1 MAIVLLQ
8 LEETAQ
14 DVRALVAD
22 LRDAIASLRTTIQK
36 TRFIG
41 ESVKSAPVPESADAF
56 LESPMRSS
64 PSSMQSSWQ

>member
-8 LEETAQ
+8 LEETVQ

-22 LRDAIASLRTTIQK
+22 LRDAIASLRTTIQQ

-41 ESVKSAPVPESADAF
+41 ESVKPAPVPESADAF
-56 LESPMRSS
+56 IESPMR
-64 PSSMQSSWQ
+64 